1 MESARLTFI
10 SQRRRDDVNCFI
22 LEVMTSDTDI
32 SEDIVVPNAKSS
44 RLIFCF
50 Y

>member
-10 SQRRRDDVNCFI
+10 SQRRRDVNCLI